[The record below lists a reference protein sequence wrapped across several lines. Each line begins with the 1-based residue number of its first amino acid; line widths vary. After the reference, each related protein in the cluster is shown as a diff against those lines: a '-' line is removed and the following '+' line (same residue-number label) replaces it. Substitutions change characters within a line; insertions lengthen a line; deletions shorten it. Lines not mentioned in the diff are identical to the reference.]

1 MKKIASV
8 FIAITLFVCGLFSLN
23 GCGLIDF
30 SSEAEAATKDLERFI
45 DCLDKRDR
53 NGVKALFSAKQIAGV
68 ENFDEGLDELFSLYS
83 GNFVSHNFDIPATD
97 ESTDYGKIKK
107 CFIIAADITTTEDVF
122 RTIMYWCDQNDTD
135 KDSIGIWS
143 LFIFNKKDNPLDEY
157 SFYGDDT
164 WESDTRRGI
173 YVVKPYKYAE
183 MTLNI
188 FSSKD
193 GGNVEQLFAPSVI
206 ERASSFDESV
216 ERLFAYYG
224 DKHTAC
230 VEKASDVSVLTGAD
244 GKVSRRYRMYSYAV
258 ETADG
263 TYLLALKYCDR
274 DVEASGNVGL
284 HSVYIKKAEP
294 DDSPYWGDGLWT
306 EGINIDDAQQ

>member
-1 MKKIASV
+1 MKKIASI
-8 FIAITLFVCGLFSLN
+8 FIAIALFICGLFSLN

-30 SSEAEAATKDLERFI
+30 SSEAEAATKDLERLI

-83 GNFVSHNFDIPATD
+83 GNFVSHNFDIPATYED
-97 ESTDYGKIKK
+97 IDYGKIKK
-107 CFIIAADITTTEDVF
+107 WFIIAADITTTEDVF

-143 LFIFNKKDNPLDEY
+143 LYMFNKKDNPLDDY
-157 SFYGDDT
+157 SFYGDKGWTD
-164 WESDTRRGI
+164 EDVRGI

-188 FSSKD
+188 FSGKD

-216 ERLFAYYG
+216 QRLFAYYG

-274 DVEASGNVGL
+274 DVEASGNVGM